1 MDTLEIVPVTPDRW
15 PDLEALFGARG
26 ACGGC
31 WCMSWRL
38 KKAAFEAGKGESNRA
53 QLKALVEGAHEPGVI
68 AYADGKPIGWCSI
81 APREHF
87 PRLASSRTLRPVDN
101 EPVWSIT
108 CLFVAKAH
116 RRQGVSVALLNGAC
130 AFAAQ
135 RGASI
140 VEGYPTEPGQEL
152 PAPFVW
158 TGLASAF
165 RQAGFA
171 EVMRRANTRPI
182 MRRFV

>member
-1 MDTLEIVPVTPDRW
+1 MDTLQIFPATPDRW
-15 PDLEALFGARG
+15 SDLEALFGARG

-38 KKAAFEAGKGESNRA
+38 KKAEFEAGKGESNRA

-68 AYADGKPIGWCSI
+68 AYADGQPIGWCSV
-81 APREHF
+81 APREQF
-87 PRLASSRTLRPVDN
+87 PRLAGSRTLRPVDE
-101 EPVWSIT
+101 EPVWSIS
-108 CLFVAKAH
+108 CLFVAKH
-116 RRQGVSVALLNGAC
+116 YRRQGVSVALLNGAC

-135 RGASI
+135 RGAQI
-140 VEGYPTEPGQEL
+140 VEGYPTEPAQDL

-171 EVMRRANTRPI
+171 EVIRRANTRPI